1 MPSIGA
7 SIATPACTSAR
18 TSPVWIGMLYGSAGG
33 SPGSYAPSISSPQ
46 TFSNGTRPTSS
57 SMSTPR

>member
-7 SIATPACTSAR
+7 SIATPAWTSAR
-18 TSPVWIGMLYGSAGG
+18 TSPVWIGIVYGSAGG
-33 SPGSYAPSISSPQ
+33 RPGSNAPSMSKPQ